1 MPKVSKILILT
12 LAILGL
18 FWFGQNGFQGV
29 AQETKPQEAKPIE
42 VLEAV
47 EKRLPKIIDKNK
59 NKIFD
64 NLEKLL
70 EKQPDERVFNTM
82 VLFEEDLSDALL
94 EKAKERIG
102 HFSVKYQ
109 YSSIS
114 GIAVTLT
121 KGQIIALSKISGVK
135 QIESDAKAEIFLD
148 KASYWFGAEKAR
160 TDFGLDGNLDGSA
173 SYSKDDIVIAV
184 IDTGIDYN
192 HLDLDGGKVIGQ
204 KCFCCSKFNSQGKC
218 INPCCPNGETED
230 DNALDDAGHGTHVS
244 SIAAGEGEGN
254 SNYKGVASGAA
265 LVGVKV
271 LDSEGYGYMSYVNA
285 GIQWVIDNKD
295 TLGIEVI
302 NISLGAAGSSDGTD
316 STSLLV
322 NQAVVDG
329 IVVVVSAG
337 NEGPEKYTIGS
348 PAAADEAITV
358 GAMADVEP
366 GVAGSFDCGS
376 APGCGFYQIC
386 FSSRGPTFDG
396 RIKPDISAPGV
407 FITAAGMGTVNGY
420 VEKSG
425 TSMSSPFTAGLAGLM
440 LQANPVLTPA
450 QVKTKITDTAL
461 DWGPA
466 GDDIDYGAGRLDGY
480 EAIKSAG
487 GYSGT
492 NIAIPKHQYL
502 SGSLAGTGDTDWYDI
517 NVTDNSYP
525 IAVTLIMP
533 DWTSSTNPDFD
544 IYLYEADGT
553 TELARSWGINRQET
567 IGYHPSSEGV
577 YKLRVQSY
585 SGSGNYF
592 FDRSAG
598 TAIVSISITTDG
610 EVEFGTVALGAVKA
624 NDPDDIQTIS
634 VDTGPADLKVRSTV
648 FFNGIN
654 NWTLGGSGNN
664 QVTWEYSEDGINWNE
679 FLTDDVLYL
688 LNSNVPHE
696 GTQNLH
702 LQITMPTVT
711 NSSDPYSSTVTIVA
725 TAP

>member
-47 EKRLPKIIDKNK
+47 EKKLPKIIDKNK

-70 EKQPDERVFNTM
+70 EKQPDERIFNTI

-94 EKAKERIG
+94 EKAKMKIG
-102 HFSVKYQ
+102 HFFVKYQ
-109 YSSIS
+109 YPNIS

-121 KGQIIALSKISGVK
+121 KGQIIALSKIPGVK
-135 QIESDAKAEIFLD
+135 QIENDAKAEIFLD
-148 KASYWFGAEKAR
+148 KASYWFGIEKAR
-160 TDFGLDGNLDGSA
+160 TDFGLDGNLDEPA
-173 SYSKDDIVIAV
+173 SYSKDDIVVAI

-204 KCFCCSKFNSQGKC
+204 KCFCCSAFNPSGKC
-218 INPCCPNGETED
+218 VKPCCPNGETED

-244 SIAAGEGEGN
+244 SIVAGEGEGN
-254 SNYKGVASGAA
+254 SNYKGVAPGAA
-265 LVGVKV
+265 LVGIKV
-271 LDSEGYGYMSYVNA
+271 LDSEGGGYMSYVNA
-285 GIQWVIDNKD
+285 GIQWVIDNKN
-295 TLGIEVI
+295 TFGIEVI
-302 NISLGAAGSSDGTD
+302 NISLGAAGSYDGTD
-316 STSLLV
+316 STSQLV
-322 NQAVVDG
+322 NEAVDVG

-366 GVAGSFDCGS
+366 GAPGSFNCGS

-386 FSSRGPTFDG
+386 FSSRGPTADG

-407 FITAAGMGTVNGY
+407 FITAAEMGTTNGY

-425 TSMSSPFTAGLAGLM
+425 TSMSSPFMAGLAGLI
-440 LQANPVLTPA
+440 LQASPTLTPA

-461 DWGPA
+461 DWGLA

-492 NIAIPKHQYL
+492 NIAIPKHQHL

-533 DWTSSTNPDFD
+533 DWTFSTNPDFD

-567 IGYHPSSEGV
+567 IGYHPSGSGV
-577 YKLRVQSY
+577 YKLKVQSY

-592 FDRSAG
+592 FDQSAG
-598 TAIVSISITTDG
+598 TAIVSISITSDG
-610 EVEFGTVALGAVKA
+610 LVEFGTVALGAVKA

-664 QVTWEYSEDGINWNE
+664 QVTWEYSKNGTNWSE

-696 GTQNLH
+696 GTQDLH
-702 LQITMPTVT
+702 LRITMPTET
-711 NSSDPYSSTVTIVA
+711 AFSNQYSSTVTIVA